1 MKLDDLTRYLRPLS
15 NRIANLVG
23 RGVVKAVDDSKKLQ
37 ELQLELL
44 PGEVRDE
51 LEHFQGYG
59 FTSTPAVSDSDG
71 GAEAV
76 AVFVNGRRDHG
87 LIIAVGDRRYR
98 LKNLPPGEVA
108 MYSKHGQ
115 TIVLK
120 TNGDIELN
128 PKSGQVVALAGQTNP
143 IAKGDTLNTAISNLG
158 TAIAGALTTM
168 GASPATPMPGAL
180 AATAGTTITAAVGAF
195 NSAAAAALSTKAKL
209 S

>member
-59 FTSTPAVSDSDG
+59 FTSTPAVPDSDG
-71 GAEAV
+71 AAEAV

-98 LKNLPPGEVA
+98 LKNLPHGEVA

-120 TNGDIELN
+120 TNGDIEAT
-128 PKSGQVVALAGQTNP
+128 PKVGQKFKVVGATELAGDVSVT
-143 IAKGDTLNTAISNLG
+143 GTLTASVDVVGGGVHLKTHIHG
-158 TAIAGALTTM
+158 
-168 GASPATPMPGAL
+168 
-180 AATAGTTITAAVGAF
+180 AGTLTSPSGTVTGTTG
-195 NSAAAAALSTKAKL
+195 SP
-209 S
+209 